1 VLYLAACGFKRWDH
15 IARDLLVTGDAVKEL
30 LAHKWFEKSNN
41 VGGYKL
47 SSDGHVE
54 ANRLAGK

>member
-1 VLYLAACGFKRWDH
+1 
-15 IARDLLVTGDAVKEL
+15 VKEL